1 MCPLSRGHDGGQQD
15 VETSTC
21 ALPAVFPSEVT
32 VRMSLPGRSCC
43 PQRFVDKCMKP
54 RIFCGILPLS
64 SSDPLPRRRVIL
76 PSFPDDQTSPPH
88 IHSFLWKS
96 VPATIFLLL
105 ELLPTPPSSLPA
117 EPPGKPK
124 NTGVGSLSL
133 LQRIFLI
140 QESN

>member
-1 MCPLSRGHDGGQQD
+1 
-15 VETSTC
+15 
-21 ALPAVFPSEVT
+21 
-32 VRMSLPGRSCC
+32 
-43 PQRFVDKCMKP
+43 MKP

-105 ELLPTPPSSLPA
+105 ELLPTPPYSLPA
-117 EPPGKPK
+117 DPPGKPK
-124 NTGVGSLSL
+124 NTGESQGRGSLVGHHL
-133 LQRIFLI
+133 RGRT
-140 QESN
+140 ESDTTEET